1 MVTNSSHVMG
11 AQAFAFREYFG
22 ANTCF
27 KGSRMSIHS
36 FMVYTGAF
44 DIEIRFL
51 MQ

>member
-1 MVTNSSHVMG
+1 MG
-11 AQAFAFREYFG
+11 AQDSAFREYFG